1 MLWNNDFWLWF
12 DDDDGVLSLG
22 GHSFAIVE
30 VYLGMLK
37 DFSSMVWFLLFYY
50 HL

>member
-1 MLWNNDFWLWF
+1 MDQCILVMVI
-12 DDDDGVLSLG
+12 DDDDALSLG